1 MGGSLTTV
9 SRADS
14 SHALEDLLELVADG
28 DRAAFALVY
37 DKVADMVYGLA
48 RRVVVD
54 RDLAAD
60 VAQEVLVDVW
70 RKAHMFDRTRGTA
83 LAWIGVMTRRRA
95 VDLVRSVE
103 ASRRRD
109 TNQTAVPEPPDPVA
123 EMIVES
129 AERSAVQRALGQL
142 SDLQR
147 ESVELAFYGGLT
159 HREVAERLAVPLGTV
174 KTRIRDGLTRLS
186 GAMEAF
192 ARE

>member
-1 MGGSLTTV
+1 MAGSLTAV

-109 TNQTAVPEPPDPVA
+109 TTQTPAPEPPDPVA

-129 AERSAVQRALGQL
+129 AERAAIQRAMGQL

-192 ARE
+192 AHE

>member
-1 MGGSLTTV
+1 
-9 SRADS
+9 
-14 SHALEDLLELVADG
+14 
-28 DRAAFALVY
+28 
-37 DKVADMVYGLA
+37 MVYGLA

>member
-1 MGGSLTTV
+1 VVGSLTTV

-14 SHALEDLLELVADG
+14 SHTLEDLLELVAGG

-70 RKAHMFDRTRGTA
+70 RKAHMYDRTRGTA

-95 VDLVRSVE
+95 VDQVRSVE

-109 TNQTAVPEPPDPVA
+109 TNQKPEPEPPDPVA

-129 AERSAVQRALGQL
+129 AERAAVQRALGQL

-186 GAMEAF
+186 GAMDAF
-192 ARE
+192 ARD